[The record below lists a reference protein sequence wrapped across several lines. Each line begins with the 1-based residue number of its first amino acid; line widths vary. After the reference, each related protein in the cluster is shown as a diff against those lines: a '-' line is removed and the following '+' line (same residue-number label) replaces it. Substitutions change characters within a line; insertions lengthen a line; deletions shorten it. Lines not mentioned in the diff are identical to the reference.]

1 MHYILK
7 MSWNFSYIVI
17 DGLDGIG
24 KTTQIALLEQHL
36 KDRQIET
43 LCTRALGG
51 PIGSE
56 LEQLR
61 TFLFQSKFQSETEE
75 DVIELLSRLNVN
87 LVTKAIDNFYKKPGT
102 DDIPFY
108 ILQDRGIISHFCYA
122 KSKGHA
128 RSSTFYR
135 FEQILQRSSKYNA
148 VNIVLVPKNI
158 DMILERIKDRGH
170 HNQFH
175 DKYENFEIQ
184 KKVYENI
191 IYEVQTRDV
200 GRRDLGDYCEFHLV
214 EVEDTD
220 QPLDVHKKIL
230 EILKL

>member
-1 MHYILK
+1 MT
-7 MSWNFSYIVI
+7 WNFSYIVM

-36 KDRQIET
+36 KDRQIEV

-51 PIGSE
+51 PEGSE

-61 TFLFQSKFQSETEE
+61 SFLFQSTLASDTEE
-75 DVIELLSRLNVN
+75 DVIELISRLNVK
-87 LVTKAIDNFYKKPGT
+87 LVGKTIDAFYKKNDMDT
-102 DDIPFY
+102 PFY
-108 ILQDRGIISHFCYA
+108 VLQDRGIISHFTYA
-122 KSKGHA
+122 HSKGHT
-128 RSSTFYR
+128 RSATFQRY
-135 FEQILQRSSKYNA
+135 EPILNRSSKYNA
-148 VNIVLVPKNI
+148 INIVLVPKDIN
-158 DMILERIKDRGH
+158 MILKRIENRGK
-170 HNQFH
+170 HNKFH

-191 IYEVQTRDV
+191 IYEVKTRDV
-200 GRRDLGDYCEFHLV
+200 GRRDLGDYCAFHLV
-214 EVEDTD
+214 EVEETD

>member
-1 MHYILK
+1 MA
-7 MSWNFSYIVI
+7 WNFSYVVM

-36 KDRQIET
+36 KDRQIEV

-51 PIGSE
+51 PKGSE

-61 TFLFQSKFQSETEE
+61 SFLFQSKFTSETEE
-75 DVIELLSRLNVN
+75 DVIELISRLNVK
-87 LVTKAIDNFYKKPGT
+87 LVGKTIESFYQKNDIDV
-102 DDIPFY
+102 PFFV
-108 ILQDRGIISHFCYA
+108 LQDRGIISHFCYA
-122 KSKGHA
+122 KSKGHN
-128 RSSTFYR
+128 RSATFQR
-135 FEQILQRSSKYNA
+135 FEPILNKSSYWNA
-148 VNIVLVPKNI
+148 INIVLVPKDIN
-158 DMILERIKDRGH
+158 MILKRIENRGH

-191 IYEVQTRDV
+191 IYEVKTRDV

-214 EVEDTD
+214 EVDDND